1 MVARIAR
8 QREWAYDK
16 ILAELGR
23 NVDDKMRELQQDEV
37 DLTNTKR
44 VLWETE
50 RKLRN
55 SKDEKKVKGYRQ
67 TTIEA
72 CHNNIG
78 IHEYNI
84 RNTTRLIPYIR
95 RSLQAFRQARPIL
108 IGPATL
114 DSLINQEPDR
124 YDYVSTG
131 HLPFDLMFFEFLEPF
146 RMSAPFHKGEV
157 DTIGLSFYKHSSF
170 TAIRQLHESE
180 GNKPPYTANIYYAYE
195 GGMKAMS
202 IDFDP
207 VSQAIFSCAFIDRK
221 FIIDME
227 KNEVKYFKASELSE
241 EVISRGRISDKDF
254 RRMPLPEC
262 PNYQVIIQIANLCT
276 NLINYINSHNTTF
289 TRRNR
294 VIPGSGSTNQGRRP
308 PHQGRR
314 PPHQGRRSPRQG
326 RGSQR
331 QRFYVVTIKDK
342 VKQEPEHPSNQ
353 TWTLTERI
361 YVRGHP
367 RRLRNEDGEIR
378 RVTWIPPC
386 VKGPPDAPF
395 ANQRYQVLAERLLR
409 ERQMLNEL
417 E

>member
-1 MVARIAR
+1 MVIPPIPYMVARRAT
-8 QREWAYDK
+8 QREWAYDR
-16 ILAELGR
+16 ILADFGR
-23 NVDDKMRELQQDEV
+23 DIDQKVREQRQDKVSLA
-37 DLTNTKR
+37 NTKQH
-44 VLWETE
+44 LLQIE

-55 SKDEKKVKGYRQ
+55 SKDGKLSKRYMQ
-67 TTIEA
+67 TTIEE
-72 CHNNIG
+72 CNHNIG
-78 IHEYNI
+78 VHEYNI
-84 RNTTRLIPYIR
+84 SNVHNILPHIR
-95 RSLQAFRQARPIL
+95 RDMQAFRQSRPIL

-124 YDYVSTG
+124 YDYVREG
-131 HLPFDLMFFEFLEPF
+131 HLPFDIMFFEFLEPF
-146 RMSAPFHKGEV
+146 KMSAPFHKEEA
-157 DTIGLSFYKHSSF
+157 DTIGLSFYQQRSL
-170 TAIRQLHESE
+170 TAIRQLHELE
-180 GNKPPYTANIYYAYE
+180 AEPNTTYRANLFYAHD
-195 GGMKAMS
+195 GHSKAMS
-202 IDFDP
+202 MFFNP
-207 VSQAIFSCAFIDRK
+207 VNQAIFSCGFTDRK

-227 KNEVKYFKASELSE
+227 KSEVKYFKTSELPK
-241 EVISRGRISDKDF
+241 EVILSGRLRDEDYH
-254 RRMPLPEC
+254 RMPLSEC

-276 NLINYINSHNTTF
+276 NLVNYINAHNTTF

-294 VIPGSGSTNQGRRP
+294 VVPPNPTGRGSTNPRRMS
-308 PHQGRR
+308 Q
-314 PPHQGRRSPRQG
+314 RQG

-331 QRFYVVTIKDK
+331 QRFYVVTIKDQ

-395 ANQRYQVLAERLLR
+395 ANQRYQILSERLIR